1 MPGGIVRKVDLS
13 WIVVYSN
20 IWVEISGRIVG
31 TISRQR
37 SQTSSL
43 INQRSRPTYANQMC
57 FYPRLFVDVDRRFSA
72 APSYTRTLSPLSLS
86 VSPCVCPLS
95 VLYKNP
101 IAPFIMIIEIQDFS
115 VTGCSYSIGSTNT
128 KLVSPD
134 WDEKFSVKTKNKR
147 EKVKT
152 SRKSF
157 CQNFGVFYFS

>member
-72 APSYTRTLSPLSLS
+72 APKLHSHSLSSLS

-95 VLYKNP
+95 VWYKNP
-101 IAPFIMIIEIQDFS
+101 IALFIMIIEIQDFS

-152 SRKSF
+152 SR
-157 CQNFGVFYFS
+157 

>member
-1 MPGGIVRKVDLS
+1 
-13 WIVVYSN
+13 
-20 IWVEISGRIVG
+20 VG

-72 APSYTRTLSPLSLS
+72 APTYTRTLSPLSLS

-101 IAPFIMIIEIQDFS
+101 IARFLGIIEIQDFS

-128 KLVSPD
+128 KLCSRFNIHARTQVM
-134 WDEKFSVKTKNKR
+134 KNLKCCECVPATIFR
-147 EKVKT
+147 T
-152 SRKSF
+152 IH
-157 CQNFGVFYFS
+157 FYCIL